1 MLMML
6 ALAGRLR
13 PSKGPTD
20 ADDSCPAG
28 RLSPSKGPTDAD
40 DARPCRAPQ
49 APLQLMLIALAG
61 LRPSK
66 VPTARLVGSLRP
78 SKGPTDADDAR
89 LFSLMLMVL
98 GEPVAPDK
106 ASFIGLC

>member
-13 PSKGPTD
+13 PGKGPTD

-40 DARPCRAPQ
+40 DARPAPSVP
-49 APLQLMLIALAG
+49 ARGQLMLMMLALAG
-61 LRPSK
+61 RLRPSQ
-66 VPTARLVGSLRP
+66 
-78 SKGPTDADDAR
+78 GPTDADDAR
-89 LFSLMLMVL
+89 
-98 GEPVAPDK
+98 PCRAPQ
-106 ASFIGLC
+106 AQQGAN

>member
-1 MLMML
+1 MLMILALPGASVPARGQLMLMLL

-40 DARPCRAPQ
+40 AARPCPAPSVP
-49 APLQLMLIALAG
+49 ARGQLMLMMLALAG
-61 LRPSK
+61 RLRPSK
-66 VPTARLVGSLRP
+66 
-78 SKGPTDADDAR
+78 
-89 LFSLMLMVL
+89 
-98 GEPVAPDK
+98 
-106 ASFIGLC
+106 C